1 MNSIQKLIGAACFVV
16 TVLMLVGGGSRAL
29 ANGEAKVMDPALR
42 EKFID
47 AAKELRCPT
56 CTGLSVLESDA
67 EFSVQIKNQV
77 REQVEAGKD
86 ITQIRQF
93 FVERYG
99 PWILREP
106 PKQGFNGLAWFLPIG
121 ILAFGPFILW
131 LLVWRRKKMFE
142 THGVRPTEAIVAEFR
157 SQLDARRLRGG
168 VK

>member
-1 MNSIQKLIGAACFVV
+1 MSAIEKLMRSASFILICLLLVV
-16 TVLMLVGGGSRAL
+16 GSSAL
-29 ANGEAKVMDPALR
+29 GNGEAKVMDPALR
-42 EKFID
+42 EKFVE

-67 EFSVQIKNQV
+67 EFSVQIKKQV
-77 REQVEAGKD
+77 REQIEAGKD

-142 THGVRPTEAIVAEFR
+142 TYGVRATEAIVAEFR
-157 SQLDARRLRGG
+157 SQVEARRLRGG